1 MKLNHLNLT
10 VTDPMET
17 HDFLEKYFGLRSMG
31 GNKNMAFLS
40 DDDGS
45 VISLMSPKVSKETEV
60 KYPTTFHIGFIQAN
74 EARVNEINQRLKDD
88 GYDVPSPSKQHG
100 SWTFYIDAPGGF
112 LLEVLSNNRD

>member
-17 HDFLEKYFGLRSMG
+17 HDFLAKYFGLRSMG

-45 VISLMSPKVSKETEV
+45 VISLTSVKVAKETEV
-60 KYPTTFHIGFIQAN
+60 RYPATFHVGFIQKTAEQVNAIN
-74 EARVNEINQRLKDD
+74 ERLKDD
-88 GYDVPSPSKQHG
+88 GYDVAPPSTQHG
-100 SWTFYIDAPGGF
+100 SWTFYFHAPGGF
-112 LLEVLSNNRD
+112 MVEVLC

>member
-17 HDFLEKYFGLRSMG
+17 HDFLAKYFGLKSMG

-45 VISLMSPKVSKETEV
+45 VISLTNMKIARETEV
-60 KYPTTFHIGFIQAN
+60 RYPASFHVGFIQEN
-74 EARVNEINQRLKDD
+74 EERVNDINQRLRDD
-88 GYDVPSPSKQHG
+88 GYEVSAPSKQHG
-100 SWTFYIDAPGGF
+100 SWTFYFQAPGGF
-112 LLEVLSNNRD
+112 MVEVLC